1 MTIRFLPFLLFFAV
15 GFTSC
20 DVDQTQEGELPE
32 VDVDI
37 DTEPGQAPEYD
48 VDWVD
53 VDVNTT
59 TRMVEV
65 PNVTVEMVEEPV
77 EVPVL
82 DVDWPDEYGDSEET
96 TFMVEADVDQ
106 EAELEIEEIYT
117 TGQRMIVLA
126 SLEKEGERLSN
137 GQLMRV
143 SDQVVV
149 NAPDMDVRYYII
161 GDRPD
166 GMTNTRYRYI
176 SDRSEIADMMKNGQ
190 SIYSRD

>member
-1 MTIRFLPFLLFFAV
+1 MIIRLLPFFLFFTFAL
-15 GFTSC
+15 TSC

-32 VDVDI
+32 VDVDV

-53 VDVNTT
+53 VEVNTT

-82 DVDWPDEYGDSEET
+82 DVEWPDEYGDAEET

-106 EAELEIEEIYT
+106 EANIEIQEIYT
-117 TGQRMIVLA
+117 TGNRMVVLA
-126 SLEKEGERLSN
+126 RLDKEGQQLAE
-137 GQLMRV
+137 GQMMRV
-143 SDQVVV
+143 TDQVVV

-176 SDRSEIADMMKNGQ
+176 SDRNDIADMLQNGQ